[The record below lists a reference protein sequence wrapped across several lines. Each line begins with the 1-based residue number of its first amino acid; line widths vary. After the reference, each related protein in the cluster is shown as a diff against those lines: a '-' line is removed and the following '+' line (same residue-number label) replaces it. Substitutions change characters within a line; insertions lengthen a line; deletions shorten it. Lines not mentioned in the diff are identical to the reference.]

1 MIPFENPLPDKSK
14 AATTVAAAA
23 YKIAIKM
30 NTQKQTYPRGSLYKL
45 QQMVFLI
52 GVPPFV
58 RFQP

>member
-1 MIPFENPLPDKSK
+1 
-14 AATTVAAAA
+14 
-23 YKIAIKM
+23 M

-58 RFQP
+58 RFQS